1 MNNLFIPI
9 IMLLIFMVYSC
20 GDDPEPENLTL
31 IDLQISADSDTLLVK
46 GGDKKTLLVNGIY
59 VKVEN
64 NTITNKG
71 GIAITSYTVVNTD
84 TVVKGIDGSTLDWYS
99 SNNSVA
105 TVDNGELKSTIY
117 GGLTEITAYK
127 DLLISNTIYVMVQAG
142 APLLIIDPPVTEIV
156 FQQEIGNV
164 SGWVAGTDFTLKLNS
179 NNIEFSD
186 EGRFNESVS
195 LDVGENTFDIIATNN
210 DESAFSTTRIKK
222 IINLSFD
229 DITGNWKGETATRP
243 FSFEISQN
251 EIIPFRY
258 DIHGTLTIDLSALGW
273 SEVVEDIAVIG
284 LINYDGTID
293 AQLSKEASEM
303 SISGSL
309 EGYFSTS
316 GLATG
321 SYTLSFELFGI
332 PFSHTEEWT
341 AEKQ

>member
-1 MNNLFIPI
+1 
-9 IMLLIFMVYSC
+9 MVYSC
-20 GDDPEPENLTL
+20 VDDPEPENLKL

-46 GGDKKTLLVNGIY
+46 GGDKKNLLVNGIY

-64 NTITNKG
+64 NTITNTG

-105 TVDNGELKSTIY
+105 TVDNGELESTIY
-117 GGLTEITAYK
+117 GGLTEITTYK

-156 FQQEIGNV
+156 FQQESGNV

-195 LDVGENTFDIIATNN
+195 LNVGENTFDIIATNN
-210 DESAFSTTRIKK
+210 DESAFSITRIKK

-229 DITGNWKGETATRP
+229 DITGHWKGETITRP
-243 FSFEISQN
+243 FSFDIYKLADQY
-251 EIIPFRY
+251 IIN
-258 DIHGTLTIDLSALGW
+258 GTLTVDLTIFGW
-273 SEVVEDIAVIG
+273 SEVVEDIVVIG
-284 LINYDGTID
+284 LINNDGTID

-309 EGYFSTS
+309 EGLFSTS
-316 GLATG
+316 GLAAG
-321 SYTLSFELFGI
+321 SYTLSIESFGV

>member
-1 MNNLFIPI
+1 
-9 IMLLIFMVYSC
+9 MLLIFMVYSC
-20 GDDPEPENLTL
+20 GDDPETENLTL
-31 IDLQISADSDTLLVK
+31 IDLQISADSDTLLII
-46 GGDKKTLLVNGIY
+46 GGDKKTLLVNGTY

-105 TVDNGELKSTIY
+105 TVDNGELESTIY
-117 GGLTEITAYK
+117 GGLTEIIAYK
-127 DLLISNTIYVMVQAG
+127 DLLNSNTIYVMVQAG

-210 DESAFSTTRIKK
+210 DELAFSTTRIKK

-229 DITGNWKGETATRP
+229 DITGHWKGETIKRP
-243 FSFEISQN
+243 FTFEISQN
-251 EIIPFRY
+251 KIIPFRY
-258 DIHGTLTIDLSALGW
+258 DIHGTLTVDLSALGW

-303 SISGSL
+303 SILGSL

-316 GLATG
+316 GLAAG

>member
-1 MNNLFIPI
+1 MKNLFIPI
-9 IMLLIFMVYSC
+9 INLLIFMVYSC

-31 IDLQISADSDTLLVK
+31 IDLQISADSDTLLII
-46 GGDKKTLLVNGIY
+46 GGDKKNLLVNGIY

-105 TVDNGELKSTIY
+105 TVDNGELESTIY

-127 DLLISNTIYVMVQAG
+127 DLLNSNTIYVMVQAG

-210 DESAFSTTRIKK
+210 DESALSTTRIKK

-229 DITGNWKGETATRP
+229 DITGHWKGETITRP
-243 FSFEISQN
+243 FSFDIYKVADQY
-251 EIIPFRY
+251 IIN
-258 DIHGTLTIDLSALGW
+258 GTLTVDLTIIGW
-273 SEVVEDIAVIG
+273 SEVVEDIVVIG
-284 LINYDGTID
+284 LINNDGTID
-293 AQLSKEASEM
+293 AQLSKEASGM

-309 EGYFSTS
+309 GGLFSTS
-316 GLATG
+316 GSAGG
-321 SYTLSFELFGI
+321 SYTLNIELFGI
-332 PFSHTEEWT
+332 PLSHTEEWT

>member
-1 MNNLFIPI
+1 MKNLFIPI
-9 IMLLIFMVYSC
+9 IILLIFMVYSC
-20 GDDPEPENLTL
+20 GDDPETEILTL
-31 IDLQISADSDTLLVK
+31 IDLQISADSDTLLII
-46 GGDKKTLLVNGIY
+46 GGDKKNLLVNGIY
-59 VKVEN
+59 VQVEN

-105 TVDNGELKSTIY
+105 TVDNGELESTIY

-127 DLLISNTIYVMVQAG
+127 DLLNSNTIYVMVQTG

-195 LDVGENTFDIIATNN
+195 IDVGENTFDIVATNN

-222 IINLSFD
+222 IINFSFD
-229 DITGNWKGETATRP
+229 DITGHWKGETLTRP
-243 FSFEISQN
+243 FSFDIYQVADQY
-251 EIIPFRY
+251 IIN
-258 DIHGTLTIDLSALGW
+258 GTLTVDLTIIGG
-273 SEVVEDIAVIG
+273 SEVVEDIVVIG
-284 LINYDGTID
+284 LINNDGTID
-293 AQLSKEASEM
+293 AQLSKEAAIHLSKRPN
-303 SISGSL
+303 
-309 EGYFSTS
+309 FSVS
-316 GLATG
+316 D
-321 SYTLSFELFGI
+321 
-332 PFSHTEEWT
+332 
-341 AEKQ
+341 